1 MKQIVAFEARD
12 GRRFYDRADAVWHE
26 AELDAI
32 DAMMPSRVIVDE
44 NGSDYHQH
52 PTGTRATMERAWAN
66 SGYKH
71 PREADDSRSPWY
83 NAWSRMV
90 STDDQEREWGQPY
103 FARHPNPA
111 AKRRNP

>member
-71 PREADDSRSPWY
+71 PRE
-83 NAWSRMV
+83 
-90 STDDQEREWGQPY
+90 WGQPY